1 MERKD
6 IDIKDTWDLST
17 IYNDYKSFYHDLE
30 KAKTLID
37 ELVSYQGKICNTIDS
52 FYNFLTTKDQVERLV
67 NKLYCYAHLNCDVE
81 PNNQEYQT
89 MMAATIGVLEASSV
103 KISFIDNEI
112 IEAKEKVLEYIK
124 DPKLQKY
131 TYKINS
137 LMLFKNHILP
147 KEQEELLAKAESI
160 ADTSSQV
167 FNALRLEYDDV
178 LENGE
183 MKTLNNATLNQFLK
197 SKDDNVRKQAYTNFF
212 KEYKKFENVFAQTLS
227 GVMKKD
233 VFYGNVRKFDN
244 ALEASVFDDDVPSE
258 LFFKV
263 LDSANVKYRHLFHRY
278 NHLKKELLNKEI
290 IYNYDLNI
298 PLVSSIKKEY
308 TIDKCFEII
317 NECLKPFGQ
326 DYLKIINKAREER
339 WIDYYPTP
347 GKRIGAYS
355 SGSYDTNPFILMN
368 FIGDYNSLST
378 LIHELG
384 HSVHSYL
391 SNQNQESVNA
401 SYRIFVAEVASTVN
415 ETLLINYMINN
426 AKNDQEKA
434 YFIYEQLENCVGL
447 IFRQPMFADFEHKLH
462 TMAENNEPLS
472 SQVITDLYAK
482 LNQEY

>member
-17 IYNDYKSFYHDLE
+17 IYNDHKSFYHDLE

-137 LMLFKNHILP
+137 LMLFKDHILP

-197 SKDDNVRKQAYTNFF
+197 VKMIMFVNKHILTFLKSIRNLKMFLLKLY
-212 KEYKKFENVFAQTLS
+212 
-227 GVMKKD
+227 
-233 VFYGNVRKFDN
+233 
-244 ALEASVFDDDVPSE
+244 LE
-258 LFFKV
+258 
-263 LDSANVKYRHLFHRY
+263 
-278 NHLKKELLNKEI
+278 
-290 IYNYDLNI
+290 
-298 PLVSSIKKEY
+298 
-308 TIDKCFEII
+308 
-317 NECLKPFGQ
+317 
-326 DYLKIINKAREER
+326 
-339 WIDYYPTP
+339 
-347 GKRIGAYS
+347 
-355 SGSYDTNPFILMN
+355 
-368 FIGDYNSLST
+368 
-378 LIHELG
+378 
-384 HSVHSYL
+384 
-391 SNQNQESVNA
+391 
-401 SYRIFVAEVASTVN
+401 
-415 ETLLINYMINN
+415 
-426 AKNDQEKA
+426 
-434 YFIYEQLENCVGL
+434 
-447 IFRQPMFADFEHKLH
+447 
-462 TMAENNEPLS
+462 
-472 SQVITDLYAK
+472 
-482 LNQEY
+482 